1 MVNNGFEAAAFSPYC
16 HFAAFSG
23 RKRLVPAGASA
34 RRTVAEL
41 QKTLYRIFGRCSQRV
56 LCGQLGFEL
65 HPPASSP
72 APSPSPVHAK
82 HCTGEGEGRWPTAA
96 KYWDLLL
103 LSPIAAL
110 RHFPQRESL
119 SPPGLVPSKSD
130 TLAGKNFLLKF
141 SLPGPAFCNG

>member
-72 APSPSPVHAK
+72 APSPPWTVGGWRRHAAY
-82 HCTGEGEGRWPTAA
+82 GRAVRRIPFAFTLRVRFTDGYRRGRIFHFSVAR
-96 KYWDLLL
+96 
-103 LSPIAAL
+103 AL
-110 RHFPQRESL
+110 R
-119 SPPGLVPSKSD
+119 
-130 TLAGKNFLLKF
+130 
-141 SLPGPAFCNG
+141 NGYDSQKRG

>member
-82 HCTGEGEGRWPTAA
+82 HCTGKGKAGGLRPLNTGI
-96 KYWDLLL
+96 YCYYPLLPRCGI
-103 LSPIAAL
+103 SP
-110 RHFPQRESL
+110 
-119 SPPGLVPSKSD
+119 K
-130 TLAGKNFLLKF
+130 GKACPRL
-141 SLPGPAFCNG
+141 G

>member
-1 MVNNGFEAAAFSPYC
+1 MTGVQTCALPISTPVLTRPMVENIRVACREMGFPRNRCFLQDYEE
-16 HFAAFSG
+16 
-23 RKRLVPAGASA
+23 LPAGASA

-82 HCTGEGEGRWPTAA
+82 HCTGKGKAGGLRPLNTGI
-96 KYWDLLL
+96 YCYYPLLPRCGI
-103 LSPIAAL
+103 SP
-110 RHFPQRESL
+110 
-119 SPPGLVPSKSD
+119 K
-130 TLAGKNFLLKF
+130 GKACPRL
-141 SLPGPAFCNG
+141 G